1 MEKCVGCFLVYL
13 FLGRF
18 FLLKSVKN
26 CDDVIDLENTL
37 LPRVSVFL
45 NVGKSISKLLAW
57 LALKHATHRQSRI
70 TCSKS
75 AKETLKHVARYV

>member
-37 LPRVSVFL
+37 LPRVSVFFKCGEEYKQI
-45 NVGKSISKLLAW
+45 VGLVSPKTCYSQAVENHMFKVSKRNI
-57 LALKHATHRQSRI
+57 K
-70 TCSKS
+70 TCC
-75 AKETLKHVARYV
+75 